1 MIEQPM
7 SASFFDLDLTNGWNT
22 FSNAGLYF
30 LRQGLIIESP
40 EPDIYLV
47 DVPGRDAPL
56 DLTEALLA
64 GYVHYK
70 TRNITM
76 KLAAVQQNGK
86 PEIHFANL
94 FSALRNKLHG
104 KRLLCIIS
112 DDDDYYWEGRWKVEC
127 QQLDSRK
134 ATITISGICDPY
146 KISVTTGEKRL

>member
-1 MIEQPM
+1 MIKQPM

-47 DVPGRDAPL
+47 DVPGRDAPI

-104 KRLLCIIS
+104 KRL
-112 DDDDYYWEGRWKVEC
+112 DYYWEGRWKVEC